1 MARNYLKW
9 NKALVNHFFNEK
21 NDQKEVI
28 LYADKDLISQ
38 IGLLNNLGDY
48 NDFLNSIL
56 IDLNKKISIYDS
68 IVSASGKS
76 RTVEINRALQ
86 KSIFEFPNTL
96 LDIKYK
102 RSDLIYFNYIIFYIT
117 VFVSDQESSFYN
129 HLNTV
134 INKYLQGTI
143 RVSSL
148 KGLDSLFEQLENWS
162 FQNKLGVFRA
172 RRIGALAYKGLLN
185 YQVVLKPEEY
195 HEFEKILY
203 TYGVYIN
210 ENTIY
215 PELVN
220 KLLPFTNNIKLRHKL
235 IEGIKKTV
243 YAEWFLNRAL
253 QFDHDDFSKTE
264 LGESI
269 KIERK
274 ALLAFNINS
283 EYKLE
288 LLTDALLNKND
299 ETTGFQIES
308 SGINSY
314 GFYEAPLITKKEIKF
329 EEQIYTTKNN
339 TLTLKNVPI
348 RGVNFFQKNGN
359 DYIQRLVPDAN
370 YECIVVVDK
379 NESRWLNWSNNDKN
393 IDDCKLI
400 NTEILNSIFGDSFIF
415 YHAKNIKKPYY
426 KNSEDIYT
434 TSSHNEELRIK
445 KLGGLRVNNNNNLY
459 LDVALPYFKVES
471 LDSEEF
477 GLIDVTPLRNGI
489 KDKGIS
495 VTRDKQNETFY
506 LYINGE
512 TIIEESS
519 LVIVKFHK
527 GRYEKS
533 FDFSIAGSNLEN
545 NLEKKFFKY
554 DTWGDYNTDCKTF
567 FQGTKIIGKER
578 VQLNTNKHSLTD
590 LIDENS
596 FDKNYLIYLLVG
608 ISANLKVD
616 YLRYK
621 DLIKAIDVTLV
632 YFKSKGV
639 LISEGKYSRFQLIS
653 NLIGL
658 GYLNY
663 RINELEEKEFQ
674 LMPFGIK
681 KIEKSFN
688 RNSQVYQVTG
698 TYSRLVLDKLKLF
711 CSENKIEIKYK
722 SVEVKENIL
731 LQKIMQ
737 PDIIYIDL
745 KNKVQALVEFFKE
758 EFKLNLLI
766 EDTYHLGDS
775 LLNFIGSLND
785 FENEHLNDN
794 VPLNNQ
800 NLIFNPEEGFPRI
813 VKTEENYKRHGRYYS
828 KKFLEKSEGNF
839 FKIKH
844 LYWANLYIQNKKS
857 KPIVFTKRTYGQS
870 QYNYSKEILI
880 PSRIFLPEIIYAAF
894 CNLNHG
900 IPLTKKVFW
909 KNTPKDSLFTKH
921 TFSYFDQYFI
931 SDKPKRRENISR
943 ILTGS
948 IDLDTNPQ
956 IKYLQTDHSKYI
968 LKYIKCSL
976 LSDFKSGLL
985 ITDNDQNIIG
995 LYVYKVL
1002 YVNSK
1007 YTQIPGSN
1015 CLSLVIK
1022 DIEQIK
1028 LSKVDSTEMS
1038 ENEQISNLLDGN
1050 FDQFKFKKS
1059 AKILNADIV
1068 EEEKIEIRELK

>member
-9 NKALVNHFFNEK
+9 NKALLDHFFNEK
-21 NDQKEVI
+21 NGQKEVI
-28 LYADKDLISQ
+28 LYADKDLISK

-48 NDFLNSIL
+48 KDFLNSIL
-56 IDLNKKISIYDS
+56 IDPNKKISIYDS

-96 LDIKYK
+96 FDIKYK
-102 RSDLIYFNYIIFYIT
+102 RSDLLYFNYIIFYIT

-134 INKYLQGTI
+134 INKYLKGTS

-148 KGLDSLFEQLENWS
+148 KGLDSLFEQIENWS

-195 HEFEKILY
+195 HEFEEILY
-203 TYGVYIN
+203 AFGVYIN

-299 ETTGFQIES
+299 ETIGFQIES

-339 TLTLKNVPI
+339 ALTLKNVPI

-415 YHAKNIKKPYY
+415 YHVKNIKKPYY

-434 TSSHNEELRIK
+434 TSSHNDELRIK
-445 KLGGLRVNNNNNLY
+445 KLGGLRINNKNNLY

-477 GLIDVTPLRNGI
+477 DLVDVIPLRNGI
-489 KDKGIS
+489 KDKGIT
-495 VTRDKQNETFY
+495 VTKDKQNETIY
-506 LYINGE
+506 LHINGE

-527 GRYEKS
+527 GKYEKS
-533 FDFSIAGSNLEN
+533 FDFSIVGSNSEN
-545 NLEKKFFKY
+545 NLENEFFKY
-554 DTWGDYNTDCKTF
+554 DKWGDYNTDSNTF
-567 FQGTKIIGKER
+567 FQGTKINGIEK
-578 VQLNTNKHSLTD
+578 VQLNSNKHSLKS

-608 ISANLKVD
+608 ISANRKEN

-621 DLIKAIDVTLV
+621 DLIKAIDVTIG

-639 LISEGKYSRFQLIS
+639 LISEDKYSRFQLIS

-658 GYLNY
+658 SYLNY
-663 RINELEEKEFQ
+663 RINEVEEKEFQ

-698 TYSRLVLDKLKLF
+698 TYSRLVLDRLKLF

-731 LQKIMQ
+731 LQNIMQ

-758 EFKLNLLI
+758 EFKLDLLI

-775 LLNFIGSLND
+775 LLNFIGSLDD
-785 FENEHLNDN
+785 FEKEHLKDKVN
-794 VPLNNQ
+794 LSNQ
-800 NLIFNPEEGFPRI
+800 NLISNPEEGFPRI
-813 VKTEENYKRHGRYYS
+813 VKTEENYKRYGKYYS
-828 KKFLEKSEGNF
+828 KKFLEKNEGNF

-844 LYWANLYIQNKKS
+844 PYWANLYIQNKKS
-857 KPIVFTKRTYGQS
+857 KSIVYTKRTYGQS

-880 PSRIFLPEIIYAAF
+880 PSKIFLPEIIYAAF

-909 KNTPKDSLFTKH
+909 KNAPKDSLFAKH
-921 TFSYFDQYFI
+921 TFLHFDQYNI
-931 SDKPKRRENISR
+931 SDKTRRRENISR

-948 IDLDTNPQ
+948 LDLDTNPQ
-956 IKYLQTDHSKYI
+956 IQYLQTNHCKYV
-968 LKYIKCSL
+968 LKFIKCSVF
-976 LSDFKSGLL
+976 SDFRTGLL
-985 ITDNDQNIIG
+985 ITDKEQNVIG
-995 LYVYKVL
+995 LYVCRVL

-1007 YTQIPGSN
+1007 ITKISESDS
-1015 CLSLVIK
+1015 LSLIIK
-1022 DIEQIK
+1022 DNEHEK
-1028 LSKVDSTEMS
+1028 LSRVYSVEMT
-1038 ENEQISNLLDGN
+1038 ENEQISNLLDGK
-1050 FDQFKFKKS
+1050 FDEFQFKKS
-1059 AKILNADIV
+1059 TKILKANII